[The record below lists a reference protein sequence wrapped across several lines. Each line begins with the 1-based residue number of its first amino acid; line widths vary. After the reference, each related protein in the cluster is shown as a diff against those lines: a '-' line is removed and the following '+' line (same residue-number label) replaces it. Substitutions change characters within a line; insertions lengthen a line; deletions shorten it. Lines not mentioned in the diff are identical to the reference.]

1 MFSFTSITE
10 ANTHPFRIISFE
22 KDSRI
27 QNGVISIR
35 NQTISDIER
44 SQDWP
49 KSWEGSPAFRLTKTE
64 YFADEVFD
72 NNFEVFGK
80 TYDYNNSIG
89 FEISNFEAFDI
100 DVEFDLKI
108 AQSLASMNEI
118 NISA

>member
-1 MFSFTSITE
+1 MAHILITRNRTSCSKISTHSLKYSQRFTNCWS
-10 ANTHPFRIISFE
+10 
-22 KDSRI
+22 
-27 QNGVISIR
+27 
-35 NQTISDIER
+35 
-44 SQDWP
+44 
-49 KSWEGSPAFRLTKTE
+49 KSFRLTKTK

-80 TYDYNNSIG
+80 TYDYKNSIG

-108 AQSLASMNEI
+108 AQSLASMNEM